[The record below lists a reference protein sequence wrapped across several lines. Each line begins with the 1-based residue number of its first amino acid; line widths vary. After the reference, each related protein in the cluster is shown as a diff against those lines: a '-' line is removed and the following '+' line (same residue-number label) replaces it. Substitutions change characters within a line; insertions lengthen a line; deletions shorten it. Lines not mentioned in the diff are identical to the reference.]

1 MQGDRRGQPFLQV
14 PPQDLG
20 GALGG
25 ARRAEQRKSVPLAG
39 LQEVGMR
46 GRAVRQEQAGDRSR
60 SQTVEKEAP
69 LIVGDLRQVDD
80 LALSEKLHGSCLERL
95 RMPCQGQARSF
106 GGGHPDVAAETG
118 PPAEKT
124 RGQFRNGFRQEIAH
138 WQGGTG
144 RFALVQPRPPRPV
157 PARPERFRQTR
168 KPRPF

>member
-1 MQGDRRGQPFLQV
+1 M
-14 PPQDLG
+14 
-20 GALGG
+20 
-25 ARRAEQRKSVPLAG
+25 ARNFPRWEDTHWDYEKGNLNEDAKRY
-39 LQEVGMR
+39 
-46 GRAVRQEQAGDRSR
+46 AVQAGRR
-60 SQTVEKEAP
+60 VKEQGGVIHYF
-69 LIVGDLRQVDD
+69 LVGQALEQETALLFWNASQVDD